1 MFSRRQQQRQQL
13 HQDLQE
19 RQLMHQIFPALV
31 DSFVISIDIGGEL
44 YKTQQKQYKAIE
56 EAVVDLSEATI
67 QCAFSRSKI

>member
-1 MFSRRQQQRQQL
+1 
-13 HQDLQE
+13 
-19 RQLMHQIFPALV
+19 MHQIFPALV